1 MQINKV
7 NTVVPRRL
15 TKQSSGS
22 NNQNINNQN
31 TFTKPSITTEKQ
43 QASFKGAGLDK
54 FCLGLAN
61 AIENGGLFVSFTL
74 QDMIGTNLPRPIA
87 GLFRNSKE
95 NKGEKNTSFALK
107 ELVREMTTG
116 PSMFIIPGAMLA
128 AGKPVLGKTID
139 VPTRQLKAFG
149 DIHAANAKDITTK
162 QEFYEKT
169 FTQIFKNS
177 NLDTGAATEKA
188 SNFAKEL
195 TNSKD
200 LKSTLSKLS
209 EEFTNIVKQNAD
221 DAVNTDFTKAVLADN
236 ASASF
241 KEITTSMMAYADDV
255 LKKTKGAS
263 AELIEQVANRRV
275 LTRVGTNVAM
285 YAAVLA
291 FLKIIPK
298 LYNKAEGEG
307 NSGLKGLMK
316 EETINDKSLEQTST
330 QNTQKTNNATP
341 SFGSSSSVSNIVNT
355 ITTDKGIGNFFR
367 GFEFEGCNVSFPMLL
382 GIMVLGI
389 LIPRTLQAKD
399 NYDRE
404 EILRRD
410 LVTAATLCFG
420 EKILQKAFSKLN
432 ETKSG
437 FVLATKPTGME
448 NTANLKDKLKVVW
461 NYIRPIKGVNVMST
475 DQIVSKYSKIGNYKN
490 GIAGFCDFI
499 NGQGGKLNKVF
510 SLTSEAKELVEKVLG
525 QSIDKA
531 DNATIKEAL
540 SNAADTENVKK
551 LVSLFEKSDNA
562 WVKHARTINARFTA
576 FSVLVLVPV
585 FLGFLLP
592 MINERATKKRVK
604 EKQAAQALQSQN
616 NTNQI
621 KLMTDP
627 KPAAI
632 FKEFQV

>member
-1 MQINKV
+1 
-7 NTVVPRRL
+7 
-15 TKQSSGS
+15 
-22 NNQNINNQN
+22 
-31 TFTKPSITTEKQ
+31 
-43 QASFKGAGLDK
+43 
-54 FCLGLAN
+54 
-61 AIENGGLFVSFTL
+61 
-74 QDMIGTNLPRPIA
+74 
-87 GLFRNSKE
+87 
-95 NKGEKNTSFALK
+95 
-107 ELVREMTTG
+107 
-116 PSMFIIPGAMLA
+116 
-128 AGKPVLGKTID
+128 
-139 VPTRQLKAFG
+139 
-149 DIHAANAKDITTK
+149 
-162 QEFYEKT
+162 
-169 FTQIFKNS
+169 
-177 NLDTGAATEKA
+177 
-188 SNFAKEL
+188 
-195 TNSKD
+195 
-200 LKSTLSKLS
+200 
-209 EEFTNIVKQNAD
+209 
-221 DAVNTDFTKAVLADN
+221 
-236 ASASF
+236 
-241 KEITTSMMAYADDV
+241 
-255 LKKTKGAS
+255 
-263 AELIEQVANRRV
+263 
-275 LTRVGTNVAM
+275 
-285 YAAVLA
+285 
-291 FLKIIPK
+291 
-298 LYNKAEGEG
+298 
-307 NSGLKGLMK
+307 MK